1 MSLTLPKARSCL
13 LFLQTHNVDFN
24 DESVAL
30 FKGEHLNNPEMPGK
44 TVPTLVVTSPP
55 GGDGKKRYICQSTTI
70 LRYLATHHTKEGHW
84 YTGSDDIRFKVD
96 EFFDYW
102 QGSLNPSFIKTMRQ
116 KYFYKMA
123 LKQSEP
129 KEEAVKEAAEDYK
142 KSLNFVKT
150 YFFKGADFLCGDQIS
165 IADLLLAS
173 SLEQGKLVDEAFIIG
188 EWGDYIKRVSGATKG
203 YDQLQS
209 EAAKLPATL
218 KEFGLM

>member
-1 MSLTLPKARSCL
+1 M
-13 LFLQTHNVDFN
+13 LFLQTHHVDFN

-102 QGSLNPSFIKTMRQ
+102 QVISHKPDSSGIFFREKDQNLSFQTWPKALLTETGNLAFMCTWVSLYSQM
-116 KYFYKMA
+116 
-123 LKQSEP
+123 L
-129 KEEAVKEAAEDYK
+129 
-142 KSLNFVKT
+142 
-150 YFFKGADFLCGDQIS
+150 
-165 IADLLLAS
+165 
-173 SLEQGKLVDEAFIIG
+173 
-188 EWGDYIKRVSGATKG
+188 
-203 YDQLQS
+203 
-209 EAAKLPATL
+209 
-218 KEFGLM
+218 

>member
-1 MSLTLPKARSCL
+1 M

-44 TVPTLVVTSPP
+44 TVPTLVVTCPP

-102 QGSLNPSFIKTMRQ
+102 QVISHKPNSLGPLIF
-116 KYFYKMA
+116 F
-123 LKQSEP
+123 SE
-129 KEEAVKEAAEDYK
+129 K
-142 KSLNFVKT
+142 
-150 YFFKGADFLCGDQIS
+150 DQNI
-165 IADLLLAS
+165 
-173 SLEQGKLVDEAFIIG
+173 
-188 EWGDYIKRVSGATKG
+188 T
-203 YDQLQS
+203 
-209 EAAKLPATL
+209 
-218 KEFGLM
+218 

>member
-1 MSLTLPKARSCL
+1 M

-30 FKGEHLNNPEMPGK
+30 FKGEHLNNSEMPGK

-102 QGSLNPSFIKTMRQ
+102 QVISHKPNFLGP
-116 KYFYKMA
+116 
-123 LKQSEP
+123 LK
-129 KEEAVKEAAEDYK
+129 
-142 KSLNFVKT
+142 
-150 YFFKGADFLCGDQIS
+150 FF
-165 IADLLLAS
+165 
-173 SLEQGKLVDEAFIIG
+173 QGKG
-188 EWGDYIKRVSGATKG
+188 
-203 YDQLQS
+203 
-209 EAAKLPATL
+209 
-218 KEFGLM
+218 

>member
-1 MSLTLPKARSCL
+1 
-13 LFLQTHNVDFN
+13 
-24 DESVAL
+24 
-30 FKGEHLNNPEMPGK
+30 
-44 TVPTLVVTSPP
+44 
-55 GGDGKKRYICQSTTI
+55 
-70 LRYLATHHTKEGHW
+70 
-84 YTGSDDIRFKVD
+84 
-96 EFFDYW
+96 
-102 QGSLNPSFIKTMRQ
+102 MRQ

-173 SLEQGKLVDEAFIIG
+173 SLEQVSASFGTRYERVFGETYFIDMAYSQGKLVDEAFIIG

-203 YDQLQS
+203 YDQLQL